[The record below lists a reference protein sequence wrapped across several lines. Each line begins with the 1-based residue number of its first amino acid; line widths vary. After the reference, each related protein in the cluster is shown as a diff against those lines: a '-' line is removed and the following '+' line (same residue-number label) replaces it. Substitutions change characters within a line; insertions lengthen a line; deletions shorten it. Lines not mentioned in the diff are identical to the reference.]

1 MQVAKQRQPSTR
13 RPAIQLHVKTIL
25 NAIQHFPGFV
35 FHDIRLHRHRDG
47 QPRCIEITVQPHPT
61 IPAKGSRCLKPA
73 PGYDRLEQRAWLFV
87 PLWGIVTRFLYAA
100 RRVHCPEHGVVVEH
114 VPWSDGKRPVTIAMM
129 CFLSRWARRLSW
141 RETAQAFG
149 TSWECV
155 YRSVQ
160 WFVEWGLAHRILEG
174 IRAIG
179 IDEIHWGKGKGANAF
194 LTVIYQ
200 IDGHCRRLLWVGKK
214 RTQATLRRGLA
225 ALGPQ
230 VVAGLRF
237 VCSDMWRPYLNVIAA
252 KAGHALHVLDRF
264 HITWHLNQALD
275 QVRRAESVRLR
286 AAGQPQAERLKNMRW
301 KLLRRFSRVRGRA
314 RGQLG
319 RLLRAKLET
328 ARAWALKDLF
338 EHFWT
343 YKSWRHAGDF
353 LDYWTWRAL
362 RSRIE
367 PMKKVAR
374 MLRTH
379 EDLILN
385 WFKARG
391 EISSGAVEGLNNKI
405 RVVTRRSYGFRT
417 YDAMEIALYHTLG
430 RLPEPGEFTHRFC

>member
-1 MQVAKQRQPSTR
+1 MVPVAKQRQPSKR

-25 NAIQHFPGFV
+25 NAIQRFPGFV
-35 FHDIRLHRHRDG
+35 FHDIRLQRHRDG
-47 QPRCIEITVQPHPT
+47 QIRCLEITVQPHPA
-61 IPAKGSRCLKPA
+61 IAAKCSRCLKPA
-73 PGYDRLEQRAWLFV
+73 PGYDRLEQRSWLFV
-87 PLWGIVTRFLYAA
+87 PLWGIATCFLYAA
-100 RRVHCPEHGVVVEH
+100 RRVECPEHGVVIEH
-114 VPWSDGKRPVTIAMM
+114 VPWSDGKRPVTLAMM

-141 RETAQAFG
+141 RETARAFG

-179 IDEIHWGKGKGANAF
+179 IDEIHWGQGKGANAF

-200 IDGHCRRLLWVGKK
+200 IDGHCRRLLWVGPK

-252 KAGHALHVLDRF
+252 KAAHALHVLDRF
-264 HITWHLNQALD
+264 HITSHLNQALD
-275 QVRRAESVRLR
+275 QVRRAESGRLR

-417 YDAMEIALYHTLG
+417 YDAMEIALYHTLN
-430 RLPEPGEFTHRFC
+430 

>member
-1 MQVAKQRQPSTR
+1 MPCY
-13 RPAIQLHVKTIL
+13 
-25 NAIQHFPGFV
+25 
-35 FHDIRLHRHRDG
+35 RDG
-47 QPRCIEITVQPHPT
+47 QPRCLEITVQAHQSRDG
-61 IPAKGSRCLKPA
+61 KCSRCFKPA
-73 PGYDRLEQRAWLFV
+73 PAYDHLPQRSWLFV
-87 PLWGIVTRFLYAA
+87 PMWGIVTWFFYAA

-114 VPWSDGKRPVTIAMM
+114 VPWSDGKRPVTITMM

-141 RETAQAFG
+141 SETARAFG

-179 IDEIHWGKGKGANAF
+179 IDEIHWGKGKGAHGF

-200 IDGHCRRLLWVGKK
+200 IDGHGRRLLWVGCK
-214 RTQATLRRGLA
+214 RTQATLRRGLT
-225 ALGPQ
+225 ALGPE
-230 VVAGLRF
+230 VVGGLRF
-237 VCSDMWRPYLNVIAA
+237 VCTDMWRPYLNVVAA
-252 KAGHALHVLDRF
+252 KIGQALHVLDRF
-264 HITWHLNQALD
+264 HITSHLNQALD
-275 QVRRAESVRLR
+275 QVRRTESGRLR
-286 AAGQPQAERLKNMRW
+286 AAGRAQAEQLKNMRW
-301 KLLRRFSRVRGRA
+301 KLLRRTSRVRGRA
-314 RGQLG
+314 RCQLG
-319 RLLRAKLET
+319 RLLRTKLAT

-343 YKSWRHAGDF
+343 YKSVRHASDF

-362 RSRIE
+362 RSRLD

-379 EDLILN
+379 HELLLN
-385 WFKARG
+385 WFRAKG

-430 RLPEPGEFTHRFC
+430 RLPEPEEFTHRFC